1 LEGSAINP
9 ETHTAVCKFSECSQ
23 RLAGKPTPDYLTR
36 LSNHLWIGRNQL
48 FRETEITLQHRKQA
62 ATNVLTTIMSASGQK
77 LPSILHFTRAFRF
90 GSKAGMAASYFEV
103 RFTPENGHSTDS
115 MLPKFQHAGNSTSIP
130 APPDTHKRPSAIFVL
145 RKIAGGS
152 GIDHTAVFQHIRAIG
167 DVDRYA
173 HVLFDQ
179 QY

>member
-1 LEGSAINP
+1 
-9 ETHTAVCKFSECSQ
+9 
-23 RLAGKPTPDYLTR
+23 
-36 LSNHLWIGRNQL
+36 
-48 FRETEITLQHRKQA
+48 
-62 ATNVLTTIMSASGQK
+62 MSASGQK

-90 GSKAGMAASYFEV
+90 GSKAGMAALYFEA

-130 APPDTHKRPSAIFVL
+130 PPADTHKRPSAIFIF
-145 RKIAGGS
+145 RKIAGDS
-152 GIDHTAVFQHIRAIG
+152 GIDHTAIVQYIRAIG

-173 HVLFDQ
+173 HVLLDQ